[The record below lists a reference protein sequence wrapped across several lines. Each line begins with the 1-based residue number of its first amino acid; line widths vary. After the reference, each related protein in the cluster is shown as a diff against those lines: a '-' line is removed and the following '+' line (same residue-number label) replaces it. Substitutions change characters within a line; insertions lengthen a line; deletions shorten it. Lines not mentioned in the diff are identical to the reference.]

1 MKDKEAIRY
10 VSKKLVDITFVGRD
24 ISEGKE
30 DIYREGMFFTPAVLR
45 NSIIGG
51 LEIERRWGS
60 GENMVIIGCA
70 CYGTA
75 IPLLNFFHLLV
86 QLNIDYS
93 ILDKEYCCGAPLIYK
108 QILDGE
114 PRDEADRA
122 AKEFTDLNIKLAR
135 EQHCKRVVYFCIW
148 CAYIAKRFNKDNSS
162 IELLYFPDFLKPY
175 LDKVNF
181 SYHARV
187 AYFGGVPHRK
197 PVLLPEEGWEFD
209 WEMYRGLLTK
219 VKGLDVV
226 DIPRENCCQIE
237 DKAIWKFMEEEG
249 LKTLVTPCITGYGR
263 LSRRAP
269 KGIRVMFLTDLFLK
283 ALTQKSE
290 SLETNTSNSRM

>member
-10 VSKKLVDITFVGRD
+10 VSKKLVDITFADRGIDKV
-24 ISEGKE
+24 KE
-30 DIYREGMFFTPAVLR
+30 DIHREGMFLTPALLR

-51 LEIERRWGS
+51 LEIKRRWGS

-93 ILDKEYCCGAPLIYK
+93 ILNKEYCCGAPLIYK
-108 QILDGE
+108 QIWDGE
-114 PRDEADRA
+114 ARDEADKA
-122 AKEFTDLNIKLAR
+122 AKEFTGLNIKLAK
-135 EQHCKRVVYFCIW
+135 EQDCKRVVYFCLW
-148 CAYIAKRFNKDNSS
+148 CAYIAKRFNEDSP

-175 LDKVNF
+175 LDKVNL
-181 SYHARV
+181 SCNDRV
-187 AYFGGVPHRK
+187 GYFGGVPHRK
-197 PVLLPEEGWEFD
+197 PVLFPEESWEFD
-209 WEMYRGLLTK
+209 WEMYRGLLSE

-226 DIPRENCCQIE
+226 DIPRKNCCQIE

-249 LKTLVTPCITGYGR
+249 LKTLVTPCITGYGG

-269 KGIRVMFLTDLFLK
+269 KGIKVMFLTDLFLK
-283 ALTQKSE
+283 ALIQK
-290 SLETNTSNSRM
+290 